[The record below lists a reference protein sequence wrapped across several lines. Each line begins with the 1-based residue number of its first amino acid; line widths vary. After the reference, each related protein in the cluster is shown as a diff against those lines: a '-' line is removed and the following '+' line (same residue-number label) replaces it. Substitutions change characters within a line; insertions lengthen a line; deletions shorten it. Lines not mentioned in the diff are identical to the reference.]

1 MHKLT
6 ERLDKVWLVRLKA
19 GYAEPTPPTLDEM
32 ALNEAAWKLSDCGEL
47 LGGEIKSFLRRAITT
62 YLEKAERKP

>member
-1 MHKLT
+1 MRKLT
-6 ERLDKVWLVRLKA
+6 ERLDKTRLFRINA
-19 GYAEPTPPTLDEM
+19 ECAEPTPPTLDEM
-32 ALNEAAWKLSDCGEL
+32 ALNEAAWELSDCGEL